1 MAGIQKTQKT
11 GAFRM
16 TMTRDYK
23 EAIRARVQRDPA
35 FRIALLQEAIEC
47 LMSGDV
53 DTGKAILRDF
63 IKATSGF
70 EELSRKIHKKPESLI
85 RMLSPKGNPTA
96 NNLFQIIAQLQKQE
110 GMHLEIKVVH

>member
-1 MAGIQKTQKT
+1 
-11 GAFRM
+11 
-16 TMTRDYK
+16 MTRDYK
-23 EAIRARVQRDPA
+23 ETIRARVQRNPEYTT
-35 FRIALLQEAIEC
+35 ALLQEAIEC

-53 DTGKAILRDF
+53 ETGKAILRDF

-70 EELSRKIHKKPESLI
+70 EELSRIIGKKPESPI

-110 GMHLEIKVVH
+110 GMHLEIKVAH